1 MSNIVSPFSGSS
13 RTTSDVGKQAGG
25 TSDEKLIESLFSEK
39 AVKEIAAECKLGCY
53 NYLKSNEPR
62 NYIDLVPKSHVSAWL
77 SWATPKYDKGELPS
91 RGFMNVPRIVCFLV
105 RTTDSAESGSIT
117 VSLCDSGKAARA
129 GVLEAIDNQEATI
142 QLSALPALIALTPS
156 YDCPMEVIG
165 GDSGRNRCFG
175 IATQLSGVV
184 GTTGSVA
191 VTHAYWQANFKAKPN
206 NYKLHGPATI
216 MVMPF
221 DRLRQLDKKSL
232 KNYIRGISN
241 QSVDHG
247 YLLGRPL
254 QSVDQVAQ
262 EDLLVEESESPSAL
276 GRGVKDS
283 KSVSASSVAG
293 LPVSSPSL
301 RIK

>member
-1 MSNIVSPFSGSS
+1 
-13 RTTSDVGKQAGG
+13 
-25 TSDEKLIESLFSEK
+25 
-39 AVKEIAAECKLGCY
+39 
-53 NYLKSNEPR
+53 
-62 NYIDLVPKSHVSAWL
+62 
-77 SWATPKYDKGELPS
+77 
-91 RGFMNVPRIVCFLV
+91 
-105 RTTDSAESGSIT
+105 
-117 VSLCDSGKAARA
+117 
-129 GVLEAIDNQEATI
+129 
-142 QLSALPALIALTPS
+142 
-156 YDCPMEVIG
+156 
-165 GDSGRNRCFG
+165 
-175 IATQLSGVV
+175 
-184 GTTGSVA
+184 
-191 VTHAYWQANFKAKPN
+191 
-206 NYKLHGPATI
+206 
-216 MVMPF
+216 MPF

-293 LPVSSPSL
+293 LPVSSPTL